1 MRDLWRNERLF
12 ISEGLMS
19 TTLREQGIETVHDQ
33 VVSLIA
39 QRWANAFVCK
49 VTIRTALEHNPWADS
64 HQPCDIVGWYVSSGG
79 NTMEWMAEV
88 ETEDSLMSP
97 HIVDKWRK
105 AVTRGIPFYLLV
117 PRGFKESALKLSQDA
132 SIAFSCVYEFTF
144 IDEVCHI
151 L

>member
-1 MRDLWRNERLF
+1 LRRDERLF
-12 ISEGLMS
+12 LNEGLMS
-19 TTLREQGIETVHDQ
+19 TTLREQGIETLHDV

-39 QRWANAFVCK
+39 QRWAEAFVCK
-49 VTIRTALEHNPWADS
+49 VTIRTSLYQNPWADS
-64 HQPCDIVGWYVSSGG
+64 NQPCDIVGWYVSSGG

-88 ETEDSLMSP
+88 ESEDSLMNP
-97 HIVDKWRK
+97 DVVDRWQKT
-105 AVTRGIPFYLLV
+105 VTRGIPFYLIV

-144 IDEVCHI
+144 INKICHI